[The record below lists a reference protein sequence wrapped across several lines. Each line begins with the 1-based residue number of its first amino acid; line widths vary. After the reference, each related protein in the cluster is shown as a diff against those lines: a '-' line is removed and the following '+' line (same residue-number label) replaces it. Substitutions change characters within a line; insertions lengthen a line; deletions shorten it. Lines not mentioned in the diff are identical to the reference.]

1 VRIVGVR
8 RSAGEVE
15 TAQLSEDG
23 TTLSVMTDVASFW
36 SAPDEW
42 IARPPLGGILRTD
55 DATIVP
61 PLRPDA
67 QVLCVGLNYK
77 DHALEGSYRDQPLP
91 DFPTIFGRWGRSL
104 CVDGTE
110 IPVPAGEEGMDWE
123 GEVVAWVGRPL
134 VDATADDALAAVFG
148 YSVFNDVTARRAQ
161 KLTSQWILGKNA
173 DRSGVLGP
181 IVPAAEVGDISA
193 GLRLRTL
200 VNGETVQDAS
210 TRDMIHSVG
219 AILAHVSRTITLLPG
234 DILATGTPAGVG
246 YGRTPPWLLRP
257 GDIVE
262 VEVERLG
269 KVRNTMVSSDSRGPG
284 PQTSA
289 VVTREHSGRSG
300 ASVTLDSQTSKQVDA
315 VLVADATPATE
326 KLASRRQID

>member
-8 RSAGEVE
+8 RSSGEVE

-23 TTLSVMTDVASFW
+23 TTLSVMTDVANFW
-36 SAPDEW
+36 AAPDEW
-42 IARPPLGGILRTD
+42 IARPPTGGVLAADT
-55 DATIVP
+55 ATVVP

-67 QVLCVGLNYK
+67 QVLCVGLNYR
-77 DHALEGSYRDQPLP
+77 DHALEGSYRDQALP
-91 DFPTIFGRWGRSL
+91 PFPTIFGRWARSL

-110 IPVPAGEEGMDWE
+110 IPVPAGEDGLDWE

-134 VDATADDALAAVFG
+134 VDATADEALAAVFG

-173 DRSGVLGP
+173 DRSGALGP

-193 GLRLRTL
+193 GLRIRTL

-210 TRDMIHSVG
+210 TREMIYSVG
-219 AILAHVSRTITLLPG
+219 AVLAHVSRTITLLPG
-234 DILATGTPAGVG
+234 DLLATGTPAGVG
-246 YGRTPPWLLRP
+246 YGRTPPWLLIP
-257 GDIVE
+257 GDVVE

-269 KVRNTMVSSDSRGPG
+269 KVRNTIVSSDSRLPG
-284 PQTSA
+284 PWTPSAATSA
-289 VVTREHSGRSG
+289 RASRSET
-300 ASVTLDSQTSKQVDA
+300 SVTLDSQATKQC
-315 VLVADATPATE
+315 
-326 KLASRRQID
+326 

>member
-1 VRIVGVR
+1 
-8 RSAGEVE
+8 
-15 TAQLSEDG
+15 
-23 TTLSVMTDVASFW
+23 MTDVASFW
-36 SAPDEW
+36 SAPQEW
-42 IARPPLGGILRTD
+42 IARPPTGDVLLTEET
-55 DATIVP
+55 TIVP

-67 QVLCVGLNYK
+67 QVLCVGLNYI

-91 DFPTIFGRWGRSL
+91 DFPTIFGRWSRSL
-104 CVDGTE
+104 CVGGTE
-110 IPVPAGEEGMDWE
+110 IPVPAGEEGLDWE

-134 VDATADDALAAVFG
+134 VDATAEDALATVFG

-161 KLTSQWILGKNA
+161 KLTSQWVLGKNA

-200 VNGETVQDAS
+200 VNGQTVQDAS

-219 AILAHVSRTITLLPG
+219 ATLAHVSRTITLLPG

-246 YGRTPPWLLRP
+246 YGRTPPWLLKP

-269 KVRNTMVSSDSRGPG
+269 KVRNTIVSADSRGFG
-284 PQTSA
+284 ARTSSD
-289 VVTREHSGRSG
+289 VTREHAGRSV
-300 ASVTLDSQTSKQVDA
+300 AAVTLDSRKSK
-315 VLVADATPATE
+315 
-326 KLASRRQID
+326 